1 MPPNTLFQKEEILT
15 AALKLVREKGE
26 KALTA
31 RALAAELGCS
41 VKPIFGLFR
50 NMEEVRTG
58 VIREAEEVYESFIRE
73 EMESGKYPLYKST
86 AWHIFGWRG
95 KKRSCFLCCSCAI
108 AGAKRSKRKST
119 TGFLIWCARQPA

>member
-41 VKPIFGLFR
+41 VKPIFGLFPEYGGGTHR
-50 NMEEVRTG
+50 
-58 VIREAEEVYESFIRE
+58 SH
-73 EMESGKYPLYKST
+73 SGDR
-86 AWHIFGWRG
+86 RG
-95 KKRSCFLCCSCAI
+95 L
-108 AGAKRSKRKST
+108 
-119 TGFLIWCARQPA
+119 

>member
-41 VKPIFGLFR
+41 VKPIF
-50 NMEEVRTG
+50 
-58 VIREAEEVYESFIRE
+58 
-73 EMESGKYPLYKST
+73 
-86 AWHIFGWRG
+86 
-95 KKRSCFLCCSCAI
+95 
-108 AGAKRSKRKST
+108 
-119 TGFLIWCARQPA
+119 